1 MRLEHFQLIDRVL
14 SVSLAERRIT
24 ALATVPMGGTILDA
38 HFPGYP
44 LMPGVLL
51 VEAMAQT
58 SGWLAITAEN
68 FARMAVLAQIKEA
81 KLRAAVL
88 PGQSLTIEAELAHVG
103 SGYAVTR
110 ASIAVDG
117 KKTCEAELTLRLL
130 PFPNEMLAVSMRQ
143 AAARLGIFE
152 LSNIGLPRNG

>member
-14 SVSLAERRIT
+14 SLSLAERRIT

-58 SGWLAITAEN
+58 SGWLAIAAEN

-88 PGQSLTIEAELAHVG
+88 PGQSLTIEAELVHAG

-117 KKTCEAELTLRLL
+117 KKASEAELTLRLL
-130 PFPNEMLAVSMRQ
+130 PFPNETLASEMRQ
-143 AAARLGIFE
+143 AAARLGI
-152 LSNIGLPRNG
+152 LDASAAGQLGNG

>member
-14 SVSLAERRIT
+14 SLSLVERRIT
-24 ALATVPMGGTILDA
+24 ALATVPMGGTILEA
-38 HFPGYP
+38 HFPGYS

-58 SGWLAITAEN
+58 SGWLAIAAEN

-81 KLRAAVL
+81 KLRVAVL
-88 PGQSLTIEAELAHVG
+88 PGQSLIIDAELIHDG

-110 ASIAVDG
+110 AAVTADG
-117 KKTCEAELTLRLL
+117 KKACEAELTLRLL
-130 PFPNEMLAVSMRQ
+130 PFPNDILAASMRE
-143 AAARLGIFE
+143 AATRLGI
-152 LSNIGLPRNG
+152 LGLPRDG

>member
-14 SVSLAERRIT
+14 SLSLAERRIT
-24 ALATVPMGGTILDA
+24 ALATVPMDGTILEA

-51 VEAMAQT
+51 VEAMAQA
-58 SGWLAITAEN
+58 SGWLAIAAES
-68 FARMAVLAQIKEA
+68 FARMAVLTQIKEA

-88 PGQSLTIEAELAHVG
+88 PGQSLAVEAELIHQG

-110 ASIAVDG
+110 ASITADG
-117 KKTCEAELTLRLL
+117 RQACEAELTLRLL
-130 PFPNEMLAVSMRQ
+130 PFPNDVLAASMRE
-143 AAARLGIFE
+143 AATRLGI
-152 LSNIGLPRNG
+152 LGLPRDG